1 MPSHAVYLSPRYI
14 KKSNPILTKN
24 FKAPNMGKFQVF
36 THARDSKDDE
46 TLMGVMT
53 PPGTALPHIKTNL
66 YSPENRRSMQ
76 QYTN

>member
-1 MPSHAVYLSPRYI
+1 
-14 KKSNPILTKN
+14 
-24 FKAPNMGKFQVF
+24 MGKFQVF

-46 TLMGVMT
+46 TLMGVVT